1 MQDASTPPPTLTQ
14 AWLRRLPILM
24 ILGAALFGAIALR
37 DDLSFESLARHREAL
52 LAFRDAH
59 YLWAVLAFLA
69 AYVVIVTLSLPG
81 GLVATLTGGF
91 LFGLFPGVLY
101 NVAAAGTGAVLVF
114 LAARWGFGAVL
125 ARKLEAAGGKAARLQ
140 ASLRENEWP
149 VLFLMRL
156 VPLVPFFIANL
167 IPAFVGTSLH
177 RFAVSTYL
185 GIIPGGL
192 VFTSIGAGLGDVFAQ
207 GKAPDLGVVFSPPVL
222 LPLLGLV
229 LLAALPMV
237 LRAVKGGRS

>member
-1 MQDASTPPPTLTQ
+1 MQDAPTPPPSSTQ
-14 AWLRRLPILM
+14 ARLRRLPFLL

-37 DDLSFESLARHREAL
+37 DDLSFETLARHREAL

-59 YLWAVLAFLA
+59 YLLAVLAFLA

-81 GLVATLTGGF
+81 GLVATLAGGF

-114 LAARWGFGAVL
+114 LAARWGYGAAL
-125 ARKLEAAGGKAARLQ
+125 ARRLTAAGGKAAQLQ
-140 ASLRENEWP
+140 VSLRENEWS

-192 VFTSIGAGLGDVFAQ
+192 VFTSVGAGLGEVFAQ
-207 GKAPDLGVVFSPPVL
+207 GKAPDLGLIFTPPVL

-229 LLAALPMV
+229 LLAALP
-237 LRAVKGGRS
+237 LLFRAFKGGRS